1 MLGLKASLIKYTFTH
16 FVRSLGIYRSLKL
29 LRYRSVDAH
38 SYSFTTFTHRSFGL
52 KASVAY
58 RVYRS

>member
-1 MLGLKASLIKYTFTH
+1 MLGLKASLIKIARYKYLAH
-16 FVRSLGIYRSLKL
+16 SLYRSLKL